1 MARCPSP
8 DRPVSHSVVIVPGGT
23 GGTGGLS
30 IDVRNLANG
39 LAARGHEVVVASA
52 DASDPALLELEQ
64 ATVLPLRRRGPAS
77 LAATFGLYT
86 GIRRVLRQRPSAVV
100 HVFASMPSY
109 VTFAALIAARLG
121 GHRVVWTPMFHP
133 LRRRVW
139 RRRVLLWPMLLF
151 DAVLPHA
158 ARLTDAI
165 GAATEAEAAVFAKR
179 AKHVELLPPVVE
191 PAAVL
196 GDAEASDFRE
206 ATGVG
211 PSPLVVVVASRDEP
225 RKGLQFAW
233 NTFERLRR
241 DLPTARLVVVGLAD
255 VPFDLPAGV
264 LSLGRVDDKTL
275 TCALRAA
282 DVVFV
287 PSLFEAFSR
296 VVIEAWQ
303 QETPVVV
310 SDGVA
315 LAPVV
320 QRVGTM
326 PVRYGNVAGAA
337 AELHGVLSDRARGG
351 AAGEAGRS
359 IVESEFFLPT
369 LIARLETVYSQPPAG
384 QPVPSGLCAGEG
396 VPNQ

>member
-1 MARCPSP
+1 M
-8 DRPVSHSVVIVPGGT
+8 SHSVVIVPGGT
-23 GGTGGLS
+23 GDTGGLL

-52 DASDPALLELEQ
+52 DATDPALLELEG
-64 ATVLPLRRRGPAS
+64 ATVLTLRRRGPAR

-86 GIRRVLRQRPSAVV
+86 GIRRVLHQRPGAVV

-109 VTFAALIAARLG
+109 VTFATLIAARLA

-133 LRRRVW
+133 LRARVW

-151 DAVLPHA
+151 DALMPHA
-158 ARLTDAI
+158 ARLADAV
-165 GAATEAEAAVFAKR
+165 GAATDAEAAVFAKH

-191 PAAVL
+191 AVPL
-196 GDAEASDFRE
+196 LKDAEASDFRE

-211 PSPLVVVVASRDEP
+211 PAPLIVVVASRNEP
-225 RKGLQFAW
+225 RKGLDFASS
-233 NTFERLRR
+233 TFQRLRH
-241 DLPTARLVVVGLAD
+241 
-255 VPFDLPAGV
+255 DLPAARLLVIG
-264 LSLGRVDDKTL
+264 LAEALRGLPAGAQSMGRVDDATL
-275 TCALRAA
+275 TRALRAA

-287 PSLFEAFSR
+287 PSLFEGFSR

-320 QRVGTM
+320 QRAGGK
-326 PVRYGNVAGAA
+326 PVPYGDMEAA
-337 AELHGVLSDRARGG
+337 ADELRRVLTNPKWAR
-351 AAGEAGRS
+351 AAGRTGAML
-359 IVESEFFLPT
+359 VQQLFL
-369 LIARLETVYSQPPAG
+369 LDLLLEKAECLYEGLAQPNIPGLRADQTTTVA
-384 QPVPSGLCAGEG
+384 
-396 VPNQ
+396 

>member
-1 MARCPSP
+1 MSRQI
-8 DRPVSHSVVIVPGGT
+8 VIVPGGT

-39 LAARGHEVVVASA
+39 LVGRGHEVVLAST
-52 DASDPALLELEQ
+52 DATDPALLGLEGT
-64 ATVLPLRRRGPAS
+64 TVLSLRRRGPEK
-77 LAATFGLYT
+77 LATTFGLHT
-86 GIRRVLRQRPSAVV
+86 GIRRVLHERPGAVV

-109 VTFAALIAARLG
+109 VTLAALIAARLG

-133 LRRRVW
+133 LRARVW

-151 DAVLPHA
+151 DAVVPHA
-158 ARLTDAI
+158 ARLADAV
-165 GAATEAEAAVFAKR
+165 GAATEAEAAVFAQH

-196 GDAEASDFRE
+196 GDAEATEFRE

-211 PSPLVVVVASRDEP
+211 SSPLVVVVASRDEP
-225 RKGLQFAW
+225 RKGLDFAW
-233 NTFERLRR
+233 SAFQRLQR
-241 DLPTARLVVVGLAD
+241 DLPTARLIVVGLANR
-255 VPFDLPAGV
+255 PRELMAGAQ
-264 LSLGRVDDKTL
+264 SLGRVDAETL
-275 TCALRAA
+275 TRALRAA

-320 QRVGTM
+320 QCTGGK
-326 PVRYGNVAGAA
+326 PVPYGDPEAA
-337 AELHGVLSDRARGG
+337 AEELGRLLGDRGCARVGG
-351 AAGEAGRS
+351 RAGAMLVQQR
-359 IVESEFFLPT
+359 FL
-369 LIARLETVYSQPPAG
+369 LDLLLEKAERLYEGLSQPYS
-384 QPVPSGLCAGEG
+384 SGSRAEQAAT
-396 VPNQ
+396 VT